1 MPASLLDEAQF
12 RSKINAVLAAY
23 YALKEQGRYGRPTD
37 RRVGK
42 EGENSGGILDRSDGV
57 RISICIA
64 EAATVLG
71 NNNANCPR
79 ILSRAQTWAMLILQK
94 ARVRSQEFG
103 VNLPIIVM
111 AAKAVYDITSRASAY
126 AAGTDTKPDCIET
139 CFPSGATSIRFSN
152 HLTKWWTDYV
162 PQANIPAWSTF
173 TWTRDCWDNE
183 FARSPNPSPSPSPPS
198 SPAPSDHEEDPQEQQ
213 RRARQEQQQRAA
225 DEKAARERQKK
236 AHDNAERQRR
246 KDERQRHNQRAQAAK
261 DAANARRRKEAEEE
275 ETRRTAEAA
284 DEARRESERAA
295 AEEARREEERRQRED
310 RKRED
315 EDSRELRDEAAR
327 RADKRDR
334 EVQQILFKERLAK
347 PFKPP
352 PKPIPEPSKRPVD
365 LPARISPDQR
375 AGIEAR
381 RAEEIMRNIAAARSE
396 LDKADTPELRA
407 AAEAALDAAIAD
419 SKRYPAF
426 PYRTDGLGPGS
437 KLQAIDRLHP
447 VDFGV
452 TFVAIAREHPLEA
465 TEKLAEIHGGL
476 AQPYIDALEKGDV
489 VETDRILKFVSASY
503 ALFMRKCTRKGDS
516 RQRRFNLYDDGKLDT
531 LVAEFLFDAR
541 EAEDKA
547 VSDLPDEQANVL
559 ARVMFLMARGEVAK
573 AVAAAIPGAVND
585 TSEPA
590 VLEQLKQRVGLPR
603 TKEMPGELDG
613 GVKGFKKIKIS
624 VEKTF
629 RGLKRLK
636 GTGPNN
642 VPSEILIDIARCFPK
657 NPLAEAAM
665 TLHQA
670 IADEYLSGDQP
681 AWYYALNV
689 IAELV
694 PLAKSTGSIDVRP
707 ISMSDTATRAFKAA
721 AARQAYGNA
730 KAHFGRVQLGAGV
743 RGGTQT
749 QAFGPILYLENAVRT
764 EVVVCLDIANAFSSM
779 SRKAACEALMSS
791 TDENIRAL
799 VQIFHAANF
808 ASPRAKGID
817 VIIQEGG
824 GQGCPLMPGVFA
836 EVYLKALLNLKK
848 KDQVEGVL
856 AFLDDTTVVGR
867 LENVLPAVIELAEEI
882 KKLGLEL
889 NLGKCVIV
897 PKDANAVRSAMVE
910 LSAKDERYANFTIA
924 TMPMPEA
931 DAKTA
936 VWGEGIGAMIAGTP
950 VGDDRFIHYQFDRIA
965 REALDDTLHVT
976 GMVKGSSE
984 QAAAAIL
991 RISAH
996 SRLTHLAMTV
1006 RPTISELYLEMYNRV
1021 LIEEYLRLT
1030 GIRDFAEDLETV
1042 EEAQLLWYR
1051 LKSSQRVGGAG
1062 MSDLEEAANQH
1073 FVNAFTMGIPGLITR
1088 RVKGETIEG
1097 CIPVLSQLL
1106 GNNFGDNQGDGRWRK
1121 ATSVPSMKKSATC
1134 RSFYWA
1140 YRSLQMSVADD
1151 DKTAPVTG
1159 ILATPAEAVGIVGG
1173 EPNGGE
1179 VHKLA
1184 SLIALQRA
1192 EKMKVQADR
1201 LCDSLLPGNP
1211 IRVAYINSKKH
1222 RAMSEFVAT
1231 CPTPAN
1237 VLSNV
1242 HFQTVAARF
1251 FGLPIPTLV
1260 DHVGI
1265 KLPHSKS
1272 QIHLDPHGHN
1282 IAKADSI
1289 QGNEN
1294 KIRHDTILSALADML
1309 RVAGITFRMEDLRT
1323 FEGARRESSKL
1334 PPIIPDL
1341 AVETGGLGTPVL
1353 YDLKVIGAGTNW
1365 YRPPNAEGDAVEV
1378 RATRVDQDY
1387 RTAAEKH
1394 DEEHGIDT
1402 ATRIL
1407 RRHGKVRG
1415 LVVGAMGEFSK
1426 DLSELIVKAA
1436 MAAGSKNW
1444 AERGEES
1451 AKRAQAV
1458 YRRLFR
1464 RKIALAAVRAQAVWL
1479 SNRLEHARAQND
1491 GCPGPSWRARA
1502 QSRRARM
1509 DHEEYM
1515 WANAGW
1521 ESAHQRRG

>member
-1 MPASLLDEAQF
+1 M
-12 RSKINAVLAAY
+12 
-23 YALKEQGRYGRPTD
+23 RYGRPTD
-37 RRVGK
+37 RSVGK
-42 EGENSGGILDRSDGV
+42 EGENSGGILHRSDAV

-64 EAATVLG
+64 EAAPTLG
-71 NNNANCPR
+71 NNNADCPR
-79 ILSRAQTWAMLILQK
+79 ILSRARSWAMNILQK

-103 VNLPIIVM
+103 VNLPVIVM

-126 AAGTDTKPDCIET
+126 AVGTDTKPDCIET
-139 CFPSGATSIRFSN
+139 CFPSGATSTRFSV
-152 HLTKWWTDYV
+152 HLNKWWTAYV
-162 PQANIPAWSTF
+162 PQANNPAWSTF
-173 TWTRDCWDNE
+173 TWIRDCWDNE
-183 FARSPNPSPSPSPPS
+183 FARPPNSSPSPSPPP

-236 AHDNAERQRR
+236 AHEANERQRR
-246 KDERQRHNQRAQAAK
+246 AEQRQRYNQRAQAAK
-261 DAANARRRKEAEEE
+261 DAANARKRKAAEEE

-284 DEARRESERAA
+284 GEARRESERAE

-327 RADKRDR
+327 LLDERDR
-334 EVQQILFKERLAK
+334 EVQQIFFNERLAK
-347 PFKPP
+347 PFIPP
-352 PKPIPEPSKRPVD
+352 PKPLPEPSKRPVD
-365 LPARISPDQR
+365 LPARISTDQR
-375 AGIEAR
+375 ARIEAR
-381 RAEEIMRNIAAARSE
+381 RAEEIMRNIAAARFKVDE
-396 LDKADTPELRA
+396 ADTSDLRA

-419 SKRYPAF
+419 SKRHPAF

-476 AQPYIDALEKGDV
+476 AQPYMDALEKGDV

-531 LVAEFLFDAR
+531 LVAEFLSDAR

-547 VSDLPDEQANVL
+547 CSDLPAEQANVL
-559 ARVMFLMARGEVAK
+559 NRVMFLMARGEVAK

-585 TSEPA
+585 TSDPD
-590 VLEQLKQRVGLPR
+590 VLEQLKQRVGLRR

-613 GVKGFKKIKIS
+613 GVKGFKKVKIS

-642 VPSEILIDIARCFPK
+642 VPSEILTDIARCFPK
-657 NPLAEAAM
+657 NPLAEDAM

-681 AWYYALNV
+681 DWYYALNA

-730 KAHFGRVQLGAGV
+730 KAHFGTVQLGAGV
-743 RGGTQT
+743 RGGSLT
-749 QAFGPILYLENAVRT
+749 QAFGPTLFLENASGT

-779 SRKAACEALMSS
+779 SRKAACEALMRS
-791 TDENIRAL
+791 TDESIRAL
-799 VQIFHAANF
+799 AQIFHAANF

-836 EVYLKALLNLKK
+836 EVYLQALLNLKK
-848 KDQVEGVL
+848 KDQVKGVL

-882 KKLGLEL
+882 KKLGLKL
-889 NLGKCVIV
+889 NLGKCVII
-897 PKDANAVRSAMVE
+897 PKDAKVVRSAMVE
-910 LSAKDERYANFTIA
+910 LSAKDGRYANFTIA
-924 TMPMPEA
+924 TMPEA
-931 DAKTA
+931 DDKTA

-950 VGDDRFIHYQFDRIA
+950 VGDDRFIHYQMDRVS
-965 REALDDTLHVT
+965 REALADTLHVT

-996 SRLTHLAMTV
+996 SKLTHLAMTV
-1006 RPTISELYLEMYNRV
+1006 RPTISELYLEMYNRA

-1030 GIRDFAEDLETV
+1030 GIRAFAEDLETV

-1073 FVNAFTMGIPGLITR
+1073 YVNAFTMGIPGLITR
-1088 RVKGETIEG
+1088 RVKGETIVG
-1097 CIPVLSQLL
+1097 CIPDLSQLL
-1106 GNNFGDNQGDGRWRK
+1106 GNNFGDNQGDGRWRE
-1121 ATSVPSMKKSATC
+1121 ATSVFSMKKSPSC

-1140 YRSLQMSVADD
+1140 YRSLQLSVADD
-1151 DKTAPVTG
+1151 DNTAPVTG
-1159 ILATPAEAVGIVGG
+1159 ILATPAEAVGVVGG

-1192 EKMKVQADR
+1192 EKMKVHADR
-1201 LCDSLLPGNP
+1201 VCDSLPRGNQ
-1211 IRVAYINSKKH
+1211 IREAYISSKKH

-1251 FGLPIPTLV
+1251 FGLPIPTLE

-1265 KLPHSKS
+1265 RLPHSH

-1289 QGNEN
+1289 KGNDN

-1341 AVETGGLGTPVL
+1341 AVGIGSPSTPVL
-1353 YDLKVIGAGTNW
+1353 YDLKVLGAGTSC
-1365 YRPPNAEGDAVEV
+1365 YQTPNAEGDAVDV
-1378 RATRVDQDY
+1378 RATRIDQEY

-1394 DEEHGIDT
+1394 DEEYNIDT

-1426 DLSELIVKAA
+1426 DLSELIAKAA

-1458 YRRLFR
+1458 YLRLFR

-1479 SNRLEHARAQND
+1479 SNRLEHARAHND

-1502 QSRRARM
+1502 QSRRARR

-1515 WANAGW
+1515 WANTSW
-1521 ESAHQRRG
+1521 DSAHQRRG